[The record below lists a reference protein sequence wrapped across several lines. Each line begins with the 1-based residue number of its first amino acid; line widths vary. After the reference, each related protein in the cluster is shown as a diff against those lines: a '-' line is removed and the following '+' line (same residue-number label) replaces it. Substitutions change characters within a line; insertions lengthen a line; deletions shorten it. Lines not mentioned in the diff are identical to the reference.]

1 MSSVMGGL
9 VGYGAYVPYYQLE
22 RTRIAGVLGSGGG
35 FGTRSVAA
43 FDEDTTSMAVAAG
56 RAALAPL
63 TPLAGISGP
72 GGQPGRGCVRQLFF
86 ATTVPAYADKTNA
99 TAVHAA
105 LRLPADALA
114 VDMAGAVRSGV
125 GALVAAA
132 ASAVPAMAVLADI
145 RTGLPGSADERDG
158 GDGAA
163 AFVFGPANGSAD
175 SGPRG
180 GVWGGRPPGPCPAG
194 GVWGGRPPGPCPAG
208 GVWGGRPPGP
218 ALPVLAEV
226 IGQGCA
232 TAEFGDRWRAPGA
245 AASQVWEE
253 RFGEQVYGPLAE
265 AAMADALKQAGL
277 LPGQVDHLI
286 VAGLPARAVSRT
298 VRAAG
303 VPAEAVAGNHALPL
317 SGRIGNAGT
326 AQPGILLADVLDRA
340 GPGETVLLVVL
351 ADGAFALA
359 LRTTEALASHRQAQ
373 PVAAQIAAGSTALDY
388 ATFLSWRGF
397 LDREPPRR
405 PDPDPV
411 AAPPS
416 WRRTDWKFG
425 LVAAK
430 CTRCGTRSLPPD
442 RVCQQCHAVDEM
454 APEPLADV
462 PATVTTY
469 TVDRLA
475 YTPSPPMLMV
485 VIDFDGGGRMRCQ
498 LTDAAEDE
506 VRAGLRVEM
515 TFRRLVT
522 ASGVHNYFW
531 KARPVRFAGKGE

>member
-1 MSSVMGGL
+1 MGGL
-9 VGYGAYVPYYQLE
+9 VGYGAYIPYYRLE

-56 RAALAPL
+56 RAA
-63 TPLAGISGP
+63 LAGISGP

-125 GALVAAA
+125 GALVTAA

-163 AFVFGPANGSAD
+163 AFVFSGADASA
-175 SGPRG
+175 GLR
-180 GVWGGRPPGPCPAG
+180 
-194 GVWGGRPPGPCPAG
+194 G

-226 IGQGCA
+226 IGQGSA
-232 TAEFGDRWRAPGA
+232 TAEFLDRWRAPGA
-245 AASQVWEE
+245 AASRVWEE

-277 LPGQVDHLI
+277 VAGQVDHLI

-303 VPAEAVAGNHALPL
+303 VPAEAVTDSRGA
-317 SGRIGNAGT
+317 SIGNAGT
-326 AQPGILLADVLDRA
+326 AQPGIMLADVLDRA

-359 LRTTEALASHRQAQ
+359 LRTTSALADRRQAQ

-416 WRRTDWKFG
+416 LRRTSWKFA

-485 VIDFDGGGRMRCQ
+485 VLDFDGGGRMRCQ

-506 VRAGLRVEM
+506 VRAGLRAEM

-522 ASGVHNYFW
+522 AAGVHNYFW
-531 KARPVRFAGKGE
+531 KARPVRSAGKGE

>member
-1 MSSVMGGL
+1 MGGL
-9 VGYGAYVPYYQLE
+9 VGYGAYIPYYQLE
-22 RTRIAGVLGSGGG
+22 RSRIAGVLGSGGG
-35 FGTRSVAA
+35 RGTRSVAGY
-43 FDEDTTSMAVAAG
+43 DEDTTSMAVAAG
-56 RAALAPL
+56 RAALAGL
-63 TPLAGISGP
+63 TLGGP
-72 GGQPGRGCVRQLFF
+72 GGQPGRVSVRQLFL

-114 VDMAGAVRSGV
+114 VDMAGAVRSGA
-125 GALVAAA
+125 GALVTAAQ
-132 ASAVPAMAVLADI
+132 SAVTSMAVLADI
-145 RTGLPGSADERDG
+145 RTGLPGSADERNG

-163 AFVFGPANGSAD
+163 AFVFGGAD
-175 SGPRG
+175 DG
-180 GVWGGRPPGPCPAG
+180 
-194 GVWGGRPPGPCPAG
+194 
-208 GVWGGRPPGP
+208 
-218 ALPVLAEV
+218 LPVLAEI

-232 TAEFGDRWRAPGA
+232 TAEFLDRWRAPGA
-245 AASQVWEE
+245 AASRVWEE
-253 RFGEQVYGPLAE
+253 RFGEQVYSPLAE

-277 LPGQVDHLI
+277 IPGQVDHLI

-303 VPAEAVAGNHALPL
+303 VRAEAVADNLAA
-317 SGRIGNAGT
+317 RIGNAGT

-340 GPGETVLLVVL
+340 GPDENVLLVVL

-359 LRTTEALASHRQAQ
+359 LRTTEALAGHRPAQ

-411 AAPPS
+411 AAPPAQ
-416 WRRTDWKFG
+416 RRADWKFG

-454 APEPLADV
+454 TPEPLADV
-462 PATVTTY
+462 PATVATY

-475 YTPSPPMLMV
+475 YTPSPPMLTV
-485 VIDFDGGGRMRCQ
+485 VLDFDGGGRMRCQ

-506 VRAGLRVEM
+506 VRAGLRAEM
-515 TFRRLVT
+515 TFRRLAT
-522 ASGVHNYFW
+522 AAGVHNYFW
-531 KARPVRFAGKGE
+531 KARPIRPEISREG

>member
-1 MSSVMGGL
+1 MSSAIGL

-56 RAALAPL
+56 RAALAGL
-63 TPLAGISGP
+63 TQWGGT

-125 GALVAAA
+125 GALVTAA

-163 AFVFGPANGSAD
+163 AFVFGGTD
-175 SGPRG
+175 G
-180 GVWGGRPPGPCPAG
+180 GHQ
-194 GVWGGRPPGPCPAG
+194 
-208 GVWGGRPPGP
+208 
-218 ALPVLAEV
+218 VLAEV

-245 AASQVWEE
+245 ASSRVWEE
-253 RFGEQVYGPLAE
+253 RFGEHVYGPLAE

-277 LPGQVDHLI
+277 VPGQVDHLI

-298 VRAAG
+298 IRAAG
-303 VPAEAVAGNHALPL
+303 VPAEAVADNHAA
-317 SGRIGNAGT
+317 RIGNAGT

-340 GPGETVLLVVL
+340 GPGRATPIPEQIHRIITKPGHQPTPVSSTSTY
-351 ADGAFALA
+351 
-359 LRTTEALASHRQAQ
+359 RT
-373 PVAAQIAAGSTALDY
+373 
-388 ATFLSWRGF
+388 
-397 LDREPPRR
+397 
-405 PDPDPV
+405 
-411 AAPPS
+411 AAPAGRKLVCVTS
-416 WRRTDWKFG
+416 TD
-425 LVAAK
+425 
-430 CTRCGTRSLPPD
+430 TR
-442 RVCQQCHAVDEM
+442 QQ
-454 APEPLADV
+454 
-462 PATVTTY
+462 PAE
-469 TVDRLA
+469 R
-475 YTPSPPMLMV
+475 
-485 VIDFDGGGRMRCQ
+485 
-498 LTDAAEDE
+498 
-506 VRAGLRVEM
+506 
-515 TFRRLVT
+515 
-522 ASGVHNYFW
+522 
-531 KARPVRFAGKGE
+531 

>member
-1 MSSVMGGL
+1 MGGL
-9 VGYGAYVPYYQLE
+9 VGYGAYIPYYQLE

-35 FGTRSVAA
+35 SGTRSVAA

-56 RAALAPL
+56 RAALAGM
-63 TPLAGISGP
+63 TGP

-125 GALVAAA
+125 GALVTAVQ
-132 ASAVPAMAVLADI
+132 SAVPAMAVLADI

-163 AFVFGPANGSAD
+163 AFVFSGAD
-175 SGPRG
+175 
-180 GVWGGRPPGPCPAG
+180 AG
-194 GVWGGRPPGPCPAG
+194 AG
-208 GVWGGRPPGP
+208 
-218 ALPVLAEV
+218 LPVLAEV

-232 TAEFGDRWRAPGA
+232 TAEFLERWRAPGA
-245 AASQVWEE
+245 AASKVWEE

-265 AAMADALKQAGL
+265 AAMSDALKQAGL
-277 LPGQVDHLI
+277 TSGQVDHLI
-286 VAGLPARAVSRT
+286 VAGLAARAVSRT

-303 VPAEAVAGNHALPL
+303 VPAEAVAGSTSFRHAPPL

-326 AQPGILLADVLDRA
+326 AQPGIALADVLDRA

-351 ADGAFALA
+351 ADGAFVLA

-416 WRRTDWKFG
+416 LRRTGWKFG

-485 VIDFDGGGRMRCQ
+485 VLDFDGGGRMRCQ

-522 ASGVHNYFW
+522 AAGVHNYFW
-531 KARPVRFAGKGE
+531 KARPVRSGSGKDE

>member
-1 MSSVMGGL
+1 MGGL
-9 VGYGAYVPYYQLE
+9 VGYGAYIPYYRLE

-56 RAALAPL
+56 RAA
-63 TPLAGISGP
+63 LAGISGP

-114 VDMAGAVRSGV
+114 VDMVGAVRSGV
-125 GALVAAA
+125 GALVTAA

-163 AFVFGPANGSAD
+163 AFVFSGADASA
-175 SGPRG
+175 GLR
-180 GVWGGRPPGPCPAG
+180 
-194 GVWGGRPPGPCPAG
+194 G

-226 IGQGCA
+226 IGQGSA
-232 TAEFGDRWRAPGA
+232 TAEFLDRWRAPGA
-245 AASQVWEE
+245 AASRVWEE

-265 AAMADALKQAGL
+265 AATD
-277 LPGQVDHLI
+277 
-286 VAGLPARAVSRT
+286 SRG
-298 VRAAG
+298 A
-303 VPAEAVAGNHALPL
+303 
-317 SGRIGNAGT
+317 SIGNAGT
-326 AQPGILLADVLDRA
+326 AQPGIMLADVLDRA

-359 LRTTEALASHRQAQ
+359 LRTTSALADRRQAQ

-416 WRRTDWKFG
+416 LRRTSWKFA

-485 VIDFDGGGRMRCQ
+485 VLDFDGGGRMRCQ

-506 VRAGLRVEM
+506 AGIGLRVEM

-522 ASGVHNYFW
+522 AAGVHNYFW
-531 KARPVRFAGKGE
+531 KARPVRSAGSAGKDE

>member
-1 MSSVMGGL
+1 MSSAMGGL
-9 VGYGAYVPYYQLE
+9 VGYGAYIPYYQLE
-22 RTRIAGVLGSGGG
+22 RTRIAGVLGRGGG

-56 RAALAPL
+56 RAALAGM
-63 TPLAGISGP
+63 TGP

-125 GALVAAA
+125 GALVTAAQ
-132 ASAVPAMAVLADI
+132 SAVPAMAVLADI

-163 AFVFGPANGSAD
+163 AFVFGG
-175 SGPRG
+175 
-180 GVWGGRPPGPCPAG
+180 AG
-194 GVWGGRPPGPCPAG
+194 GGHQ
-208 GVWGGRPPGP
+208 
-218 ALPVLAEV
+218 VLAEV

-232 TAEFGDRWRAPGA
+232 TAEFLDRWRAPGA
-245 AASQVWEE
+245 ASSRVWEE

-277 LPGQVDHLI
+277 VPGQVDHLI

-303 VPAEAVAGNHALPL
+303 VPAEAVADNHVYF

-340 GPGETVLLVVL
+340 GPDETVLLVVL
-351 ADGAFALA
+351 ADGAFALV
-359 LRTTEALASHRQAQ
+359 LRTTQALAARRQPQ

-411 AAPPS
+411 AAPPAQ
-416 WRRTDWKFG
+416 RRTGWKFG

-475 YTPSPPMLMV
+475 YTPSPPVLMV
-485 VIDFDGGGRMRCQ
+485 VLDFDGGGRMRCQ

-506 VRAGLRVEM
+506 VGIGLRVEM

-522 ASGVHNYFW
+522 AAGVHNYFW
-531 KARPVRFAGKGE
+531 KARPIRFAGKDE

>member
-1 MSSVMGGL
+1 MSSAVGGL
-9 VGYGAYVPYYQLE
+9 VGYGAYVPYYRLE
-22 RTRIAGVLGSGGG
+22 RTRIARVLGSGGG
-35 FGTRSVAA
+35 SGTRSVAA
-43 FDEDTTSMAVAAG
+43 YDEDTTSMAVAAG
-56 RAALAPL
+56 RAALAGM
-63 TPLAGISGP
+63 TGP
-72 GGQPGRGCVRQLFF
+72 GGRPGRACVRQLFF

-125 GALVAAA
+125 GALVSAAQ
-132 ASAVPAMAVLADI
+132 SAVPAMAVLADI

-163 AFVFGPANGSAD
+163 AFVFAGAD
-175 SGPRG
+175 AD
-180 GVWGGRPPGPCPAG
+180 AG
-194 GVWGGRPPGPCPAG
+194 
-208 GVWGGRPPGP
+208 
-218 ALPVLAEV
+218 LPVLAEI

-232 TAEFGDRWRAPGA
+232 TAEFLDRWRAPGA
-245 AASQVWEE
+245 AASRVWEE

-277 LPGQVDHLI
+277 TPGQVDHLV

-298 VRAAG
+298 IRAAG
-303 VPAEAVAGNHALPL
+303 GPAEAVAGRHAA
-317 SGRIGNAGT
+317 RIGNAGT
-326 AQPGILLADVLDRA
+326 AQPGIALADVLDRA

-359 LRTTEALASHRQAQ
+359 LRTTEALAWHRQPQ
-373 PVAAQIAAGSTALDY
+373 PVAAQIEAGSTALDY

-411 AAPPS
+411 AAPPAQ
-416 WRRTDWKFG
+416 RRTDWKFA
-425 LVAAK
+425 LVAAT
-430 CTRCGTRSLPPD
+430 CTRCGTRNLPPA
-442 RVCQQCHAVDEM
+442 RVCQQCHAMDEM
-454 APEPLADV
+454 TPEPLADV
-462 PATVTTY
+462 AATVATY

-475 YTPSPPMLMV
+475 YTPSPPVLMV
-485 VIDFDGGGRMRCQ
+485 VLDFDGGGRMRCQ

-506 VRAGLRVEM
+506 VRIGLRVEM

-522 ASGVHNYFW
+522 AAGVHNYFW
-531 KARPVRFAGKGE
+531 KARPIRGEG

>member
-1 MSSVMGGL
+1 MGGL
-9 VGYGAYVPYYQLE
+9 VGYGAYIPYYRLE
-22 RTRIAGVLGSGGG
+22 RTRIAGVLGQGGG
-35 FGTRSVAA
+35 FGTRSVAG
-43 FDEDTTSMAVAAG
+43 FDEDTTSLAVAAG
-56 RAALAPL
+56 RVALAGL
-63 TPLAGISGP
+63 TGP
-72 GGQPGRGCVRQLFF
+72 GGQPGRACVRQLFF

-125 GALVAAA
+125 GALVTAA
-132 ASAVPAMAVLADI
+132 ASAVPTMALLADI

-163 AFVFGPANGSAD
+163 AFVFGGTD
-175 SGPRG
+175 G
-180 GVWGGRPPGPCPAG
+180 G
-194 GVWGGRPPGPCPAG
+194 
-208 GVWGGRPPGP
+208 
-218 ALPVLAEV
+218 LPVLAEV

-245 AASQVWEE
+245 AASRVWEE

-277 LPGQVDHLI
+277 TPGQVDHLI

-298 VRAAG
+298 IRAAG
-303 VPAEAVAGNHALPL
+303 VPAEAVADNHTPPL

-340 GPGETVLLVVL
+340 GPGETILLVVL

-359 LRTTEALASHRQAQ
+359 LRTTQALARHRQAQ
-373 PVAAQIAAGSTALDY
+373 PVATQIAAGSTALDY

-416 WRRTDWKFG
+416 LRRTSWKFG
-425 LVAAK
+425 LVAAR

-454 APEPLADV
+454 TPEPLADV

-485 VIDFDGGGRMRCQ
+485 VLDFDGGGRMRCQ
-498 LTDAAEDE
+498 LTDVAEDE
-506 VRAGLRVEM
+506 VGIGLRVEM

-522 ASGVHNYFW
+522 AAGVHNYFW
-531 KARPVRFAGKGE
+531 KARPIRSAGSAGSAGKDE

>member
-1 MSSVMGGL
+1 MGGL

-35 FGTRSVAA
+35 SGTRSVAA

-56 RAALAPL
+56 RAALAGM
-63 TPLAGISGP
+63 TGP
-72 GGQPGRGCVRQLFF
+72 GGQPGRACVRQLFF

-132 ASAVPAMAVLADI
+132 QSAVPAMAVLADI

-163 AFVFGPANGSAD
+163 AFVFAGAD
-175 SGPRG
+175 DG
-180 GVWGGRPPGPCPAG
+180 GGLRVWADMT
-194 GVWGGRPPGPCPAG
+194 
-208 GVWGGRPPGP
+208 
-218 ALPVLAEV
+218 
-226 IGQGCA
+226 GQGCA
-232 TAEFGDRWRAPGA
+232 TAEFLDRWRTPGA
-245 AASQVWEE
+245 AASRVWEE

-303 VPAEAVAGNHALPL
+303 VPAEAVAGNHAG
-317 SGRIGNAGT
+317 SIGNAGT

-351 ADGAFALA
+351 ADGATALA
-359 LRTTEALASHRQAQ
+359 LRTTAALTGHRQPQ

-397 LDREPPRR
+397 LDRGPPRR

-411 AAPPS
+411 AAPPAQ
-416 WRRTDWKFG
+416 RRTGWKFG

-454 APEPLADV
+454 TPEPLADV

-485 VIDFDGGGRMRCQ
+485 VLDFDGGGRMRCQ

-522 ASGVHNYFW
+522 AAGVHNYFW
-531 KARPVRFAGKGE
+531 KARPVRPEISTEG